1 MKCEVLERISITVE
15 KGSIVEVDPRQF
27 EVAKRYLK
35 PVELKSSTETKAK
48 AKKK

>member
-1 MKCEVLERISITVE
+1 MKCEVLERVCITVE

-35 PVELKSSTETKAK
+35 PVELKKETKAK
-48 AKKK
+48 KK